1 MTVAVVT
8 DSASALPAPLAAA
21 HGVSVV
27 PIWLELDGRAVRD
40 GDVATAEVLAA
51 RTVTTSGP
59 SPGEFAIAIDAA
71 LQGASTVVV
80 LTVTASLSSTHGA
93 AVVGAAG
100 FGDRVRVVDTGS
112 AAGGQA
118 LVVLAAAAVA
128 ANGCGLGEV
137 VARAESVAD
146 RVGVAG
152 ALAGSAHLA
161 RSGRVPEMA
170 ARAADRLGVRPMFE
184 LRAGRVRGLRPARTD
199 GDVGRLTR
207 LCLADRSDPRSWLH
221 AVVMHAGAVDRA
233 ATLDHRLRSLASTDP
248 RQPPDPPDPPEPP
261 DVTINPFGPAMVAH
275 TGPGLLGLAWWWE
288 P

>member
-21 HGVSVV
+21 HGVSIV
-27 PIWLELDGRAVRD
+27 PIWLELDGCAVRD
-40 GDVATAEVLAA
+40 GDVTTAEVLAA
-51 RTVTTSGP
+51 RAVTTAGP
-59 SPGEFAIAIDAA
+59 SPGEFAVAIDAA
-71 LQGASTVVV
+71 LQGAPAVVV

-128 ANGCGLGEV
+128 ANGSGLGDV
-137 VARAESVAD
+137 VGRAVSVAH
-146 RVGVAG
+146 RVRVAG

-161 RSGRVPEMA
+161 RSGRVPGLA

-184 LRAGRVRGLRPARTD
+184 LRAGHVRGLRPAHTD
-199 GDVGRLTR
+199 GDVGRLAR
-207 LCLADRSDPRSWLH
+207 LCVADRRDPRSRLH
-221 AVVMHAGAVDRA
+221 AIVMHAGADARA
-233 ATLDHRLRSLASTDP
+233 TALERRLRAVAPTDH
-248 RQPPDPPDPPEPP
+248 PPDI
-261 DVTINPFGPAMVAH
+261 TTNPFGPAMVAH
-275 TGPGLLGLAWWWE
+275 TGPGLLGLAWWWDTGF
-288 P
+288 